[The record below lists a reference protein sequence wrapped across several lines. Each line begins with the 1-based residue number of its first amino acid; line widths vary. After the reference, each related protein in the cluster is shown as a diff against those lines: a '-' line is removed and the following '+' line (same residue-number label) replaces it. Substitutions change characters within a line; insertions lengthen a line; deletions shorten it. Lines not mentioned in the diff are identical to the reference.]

1 VLDWGLG
8 KYEITAQ
15 ELEPAAREVVAL
27 AAPGVGERVLDLACG
42 TGNAALLAASRGATV
57 TGVDGAPRLIDV
69 ARERALQAGLPA
81 EFLVG
86 DLHQPPLPDGAF
98 DVVLSVFG
106 LIFADDPALAFGEML
121 RLMAP
126 GGRAY
131 LAAWIP
137 GGTIGV
143 ATQAFGK
150 AVAAATGRT
159 RNQFPWHE
167 PGALAELAPV
177 EVTMHERTLA
187 ITAESPDAYFRDHMG
202 THPMSV
208 AMRPVLERAGSY
220 EQALAESQAIIRAR
234 NENPD
239 GFLITSAYRI
249 AEIRQR

>member
-1 VLDWGLG
+1 VFDWGLG
-8 KYEITAQ
+8 QYETTAE
-15 ELEPAAREVVAL
+15 ELEPAAREVVGL
-27 AAPGVGERVLDLACG
+27 AAPGAGERLADLACG
-42 TGNAALLAASRGATV
+42 TGNAALLAAARGATV
-57 TGVDGAPRLIDV
+57 TGVDGAPRLIEV
-69 ARERALQAGLPA
+69 ARERAVRAGLPA

-86 DLHQPPLPDGAF
+86 DFHELPLPDGAF

-106 LIFADDPALAFGEML
+106 LIFADDPARAFGEVL

-131 LAAWIP
+131 LAAWAP

-143 ATQAFGK
+143 ANRVFGR
-150 AVAAATGRT
+150 AVTAATGRT
-159 RNQFPWHE
+159 RNQFSWHE
-167 PGALAELAPV
+167 PGALAELGPV
-177 EVTMHERTLA
+177 EVTMHDRTLA
-187 ITAESPDAYFRDHMG
+187 ITADSPDAYFRDHMD

-220 EQALAESQAIIRAR
+220 EPALAESQAIIRAG

-249 AEIRQR
+249 AEIRRR